1 MSGDKKNNDYIYDIA
16 FSFAGEQREYVSQ
29 VHKILTERYNVRVFY
44 DKDLKIQIDL
54 WGKDLAE
61 EFQKIYEKQSKW
73 CLLFISK
80 DYKEKFWARHEK
92 RSALA
97 RAIREKGTYLL
108 PARFD
113 DTEIDGIPN
122 TTIYIDISNMTP
134 DDFSEFIIGKLGIPL
149 NHNDTDSN
157 LPDIK
162 VKVNYTAFV
171 GEFVIFHVLSINVS
185 NHGKY

>member
-1 MSGDKKNNDYIYDIA
+1 MQHVQSLLGFNPHTFLFVNVSEFIIKKLKYLHEYVFSMSGDKKNNDYIYDIA

-29 VHKILTERYNVRVFY
+29 LHKILTEKYNVRVFY

-113 DTEIDGIPN
+113 DIEIDGIPS
-122 TTIYIDISNMTP
+122 TTSVMT
-134 DDFSEFIIGKLGIPL
+134 I
-149 NHNDTDSN
+149 
-157 LPDIK
+157 
-162 VKVNYTAFV
+162 
-171 GEFVIFHVLSINVS
+171 
-185 NHGKY
+185 